1 MSKIFEYNFYNQ
13 EIHKGELPVRVL
25 PYNYIDWFQNVAPD
39 FLEELKSEIEHN
51 DLNPGL
57 KYYVNREKITET
69 AGISS
74 TSEIELNENFNQYLW
89 CICYSL
95 LVMFV
100 EGIEKPMHAG
110 TYNGL
115 FDGTNPFVQC
125 ANSVFNAGFDL
136 LSTYKDK
143 EFFEL
148 PNPEKYDEV
157 DKGYIEM
164 ANGIF
169 TAAMTFV
176 LLHEYAHHLYGHT
189 KFPSTSEESIKEEFA
204 ADEFAIDKIA
214 HNFSADTAHVY
225 KFGIIAGISSLIIMD
240 KSLSGGDTHPDNDI
254 RLKVAIEKM
263 NLEDLDLLW
272 GIASLTFTF
281 WSTKHNIKL
290 DLPPIVDNFKH
301 LFDLT
306 LESVRK

>member
-1 MSKIFEYNFYNQ
+1 MGRYDFYNPDT
-13 EIHKGELPVRVL
+13 HKGDLPVRVL
-25 PYNYIDWFQNVAPD
+25 PYNYIDWFQNITPD
-39 FLEELKSEIEHN
+39 FLEELNSEIKCN
-51 DLNPGL
+51 DLNHGL
-57 KYYVNREKITET
+57 IYRVDRTKITDT
-69 AGISS
+69 AGINS
-74 TSEIELNENFNQYLW
+74 TGEIELHENFNQYLW

-100 EGIEKPMHAG
+100 EGIEKPMRAG
-110 TYNGL
+110 TYKGL
-115 FDGTNPFVQC
+115 FDGTNPFVQR
-125 ANSVFNAGFDL
+125 ANAVFNNGFAL

-143 EFFEL
+143 EFYDL
-148 PNPEKYDEV
+148 PNPEKYEEE
-157 DKGYIEM
+157 DKFYIEA
-164 ANGIF
+164 ANGVF

-176 LLHEYAHHLYGHT
+176 LLHEYAHHFYGHT
-189 KFPSTSEESIKEEFA
+189 KFYSTSEESIKEEFL

-214 HNFSADTAHVY
+214 HNFTSDKVHVY
-225 KFGIIAGISSLIIMD
+225 KFGIIAGISSLIIMS

-281 WSTKHNIKL
+281 WSTKHNVKL
-290 DLPPIVDNFKH
+290 DLPPIVDDFKQ